1 MAPLSR
7 FDSGREPR
15 RNLPVTNPQQLH
27 GDANTFLKPGSQC
40 AQWYREAV
48 RYIPGGT
55 SKANLYM
62 RPHPLYVR
70 GGAGCWA
77 TDLEGVER
85 LDCINNFTSLIHG
98 HAFPP
103 VVQAV
108 TAQLSRGTN
117 FAFSTPDELLLAK
130 LLVGRIPGLELV
142 RFGNSGTEAV
152 MMAIKAARAF
162 TGRDRIAKI
171 EGAYHGYYDD
181 VQVSFHS
188 EPPEWGRDDA
198 PASLPSSG
206 GIPKHRVRETLVLP
220 WNDPDATERL
230 ITRHKNELAAV
241 IVDPLANRMGF
252 IPPAPGYLK
261 HLREVTRTHGILVIF
276 DEVISLRVDYSGA
289 QGRYGG
295 DPDLT
300 AMGKIIGGGFPVGAT
315 GGKAEVMAVFDPG
328 TKGPRILSGGTFSAN
343 PVTMAAGLA
352 ALQAMDHAAFARL
365 EGMGARLRARLNDVF
380 KKSGQPGQVTGDGS
394 LFRLMMVSRPLR
406 NYRDTVETGTGQRSY
421 RLFMAL
427 LDAGIMVNDNGL
439 GCLSTP
445 MGEGELD
452 RIEGALERA
461 LFALA
466 TE

>member
-1 MAPLSR
+1 M
-7 FDSGREPR
+7 
-15 RNLPVTNPQQLH
+15 NTPQRQQT
-27 GDANTFLKPGSQC
+27 GANTFLNPDSEC
-40 AQWYREAV
+40 ANWYREAI
-48 RYIPGGT
+48 RFIPGGT

-70 GGAGCWA
+70 GGTGCWA

-85 LDCINNFTSLIHG
+85 LDCVNNFTALIHG

-108 TAQLSRGTN
+108 TAQLARGTN
-117 FAFSTPDELLLAK
+117 FAFSTPEELLLAK
-130 LLVGRIPGLELV
+130 LLVERIPGLDLV

-162 TGRDRIAKI
+162 TGRDRIAKF

-188 EPPEWGRDDA
+188 TPPGWGPDDA
-198 PASLPSSG
+198 PASLASSG
-206 GIPKHRVRETLVLP
+206 GIPKHRVQETLVLP
-220 WNDPDATERL
+220 WNDADSTERL
-230 ITRHKNELAAV
+230 LVRYKNEIAAV

-252 IPPAPGYLK
+252 IPPAPGFLA
-261 HLREVTRTHGILVIF
+261 HLREVTRAHGILVIF
-276 DEVISLRVDYSGA
+276 DEVISLRVGYSGA
-289 QGRYGG
+289 QCRYGG

-343 PVTMAAGLA
+343 PVTMTAGLA
-352 ALQAMDHAAFARL
+352 AMQAMDRATFARL
-365 EGMGARLRARLNDVF
+365 EDMGARLRLRLNEVF
-380 KKSGQPGQVTGDGS
+380 RKSGQPGQATGDGS
-394 LFRLMMVSRPLR
+394 LFRLMTIGRPLR
-406 NYRDTVETGTGQRSY
+406 NYRDSVEPGADARSS

-445 MGEGELD
+445 MGEAELD
-452 RIEGALERA
+452 RIEAALERA
-461 LFALA
+461 LATLA
-466 TE
+466 RE

>member
-1 MAPLSR
+1 MR
-7 FDSGREPR
+7 
-15 RNLPVTNPQQLH
+15 PQD
-27 GDANTFLKPGSQC
+27 GANTFLHPGSQC
-40 AQWYREAV
+40 AQWYREAL

-62 RPHPLYVR
+62 KPHPLYLR
-70 GGAGCWA
+70 NGTGCWA
-77 TDLEGVER
+77 TDLEAVER

-103 VVQAV
+103 IVQAV
-108 TAQLSRGTN
+108 EAQLSRGTN
-117 FAFSTPDELLLAK
+117 FAFSTPEELRLAK
-130 LLVGRIPGLELV
+130 LLVERVPGLEMV

-188 EPPEWGRDDA
+188 EPPDWGLDDA

-206 GIPKHRVRETLVLP
+206 GIPKHRIQETLVLP
-220 WNDPDATERL
+220 WNDPDAAERL
-230 ITRHKNELAAV
+230 ITHHKSELAAV

-261 HLREVTRTHGILVIF
+261 HLREVTRAYGILVIF
-276 DEVISLRVDYSGA
+276 DEVISLRVGYSGA

-343 PVTMAAGLA
+343 PITMTAGVA
-352 ALQAMDHAAFARL
+352 ALQALDRGAFARL
-365 EGMGARLRARLNDVF
+365 EDMGSRLRARLNQVF
-380 KKSGQPGQVTGDGS
+380 RSSGQEGQVTGDGS
-394 LFRLMMVSRPLR
+394 LFRLMMVSRPLQ
-406 NYRDTVETGTGQRSY
+406 NYRDTVEVGAAQRSY

-445 MGEGELD
+445 MGEAELD
-452 RIEGALERA
+452 RIADALEAGLSR
-461 LFALA
+461 LA
-466 TE
+466 KD

>member
-1 MAPLSR
+1 MST
-7 FDSGREPR
+7 PR
-15 RNLPVTNPQQLH
+15 RPQTGANVFLNP
-27 GDANTFLKPGSQC
+27 DSQC
-40 AQWYREAV
+40 AKWYREAIQF
-48 RYIPGGT
+48 IPAGT

-70 GGAGCWA
+70 GGTGCWA

-85 LDCINNFTSLIHG
+85 LDCVNNFTALIHG

-108 TAQLSRGTN
+108 TAQLTRGTN
-117 FAFSTPDELLLAK
+117 FAFSTPEELLLAK
-130 LLVGRIPGLELV
+130 LLVERIPGLDMV

-162 TGRDRIAKI
+162 TGRDRIAKF

-188 EPPEWGRDDA
+188 TPPAWGPDDV

-206 GIPKHRVRETLVLP
+206 GIPKHRVQETLVLP
-220 WNDPDATERL
+220 WNDADATERL
-230 ITRHKNELAAV
+230 LVRHKNEVAAV

-252 IPPAPGYLK
+252 IPPAPGFLK
-261 HLREVTRTHGILVIF
+261 HLREVTRAHGILVIF
-276 DEVISLRVDYSGA
+276 DEVISLRVGYSGA

-343 PVTMAAGLA
+343 PVTMTAGLA
-352 ALQAMDHAAFARL
+352 AMQAMDRATFAQL
-365 EGMGARLRARLNDVF
+365 EDMGARLRQRLNEVF
-380 KKSGQPGQVTGDGS
+380 RKSGQPGQATGDGS
-394 LFRLMMVSRPLR
+394 LFRLMTIGRPLR
-406 NYRDTVETGTGQRSY
+406 NYRDSVEPGADARSS

-445 MGEGELD
+445 MGEAELD
-452 RIEGALERA
+452 RIEAALERA
-461 LFALA
+461 LAVAA

>member
-1 MAPLSR
+1 M
-7 FDSGREPR
+7 
-15 RNLPVTNPQQLH
+15 TNPQRPQT
-27 GDANTFLKPGSQC
+27 DANTFLKPGSRC
-40 AQWYREAV
+40 SEWYREAV
-48 RYIPGGT
+48 QFIPGGT

-62 RPHPLYVR
+62 RPHPLFVR
-70 GGAGCWA
+70 GGTGCWVS
-77 TDLEGVER
+77 DLEGVER

-98 HAFPP
+98 HAFSS

-117 FAFSTPDELLLAK
+117 FAFSTPEELLLAK
-130 LLVGRIPGLELV
+130 LLVERVPGLELV

-188 EPPEWGRDDA
+188 EPPDWGLDDA

-206 GIPKHRVRETLVLP
+206 GIPKHRVQETLVLP
-220 WNDPDATERL
+220 WNDPDAAEHL
-230 ITRHKNELAAV
+230 ITHHKNELAAV
-241 IVDPLANRMGF
+241 IVYPLANRMGF

-261 HLREVTRTHGILVIF
+261 HLREVTRAYGILVIF
-276 DEVISLRVDYSGA
+276 DEVISLRVGYSGA

-343 PVTMAAGLA
+343 PVTMTAGLA
-352 ALQAMDHAAFARL
+352 ALQALDRAAFSRL
-365 EGMGARLRARLNDVF
+365 EDMGTRLRARLNDVF
-380 KKSGQPGQVTGDGS
+380 KRSGRAGQVTGDGS

-406 NYRDTVETGTGQRSY
+406 NYRDTVEAGADQRSY
-421 RLFMAL
+421 LLFMAL
-427 LDAGIMVNDNGL
+427 LDAGIMVNNNGL

-452 RIEGALERA
+452 RMEGALERA
-461 LFALA
+461 LSTLSKR
-466 TE
+466 

>member
-1 MAPLSR
+1 MR
-7 FDSGREPR
+7 
-15 RNLPVTNPQQLH
+15 PQD
-27 GDANTFLKPGSQC
+27 GANTFLHPGSQC
-40 AQWYREAV
+40 AQWYREAL

-62 RPHPLYVR
+62 KPHPLYLR
-70 GGAGCWA
+70 NGTGCWA

-103 VVQAV
+103 IVQAV
-108 TAQLSRGTN
+108 EAQLSRGTN
-117 FAFSTPDELLLAK
+117 FAFSTPEELRLAK
-130 LLVGRIPGLELV
+130 LLVERVPGLEMV

-188 EPPEWGRDDA
+188 EPPDWGLDDA

-206 GIPKHRVRETLVLP
+206 GIPKHRVQETLVLP

-230 ITRHKNELAAV
+230 ITRHKSELAAV

-261 HLREVTRTHGILVIF
+261 HLREVTRAYGILVIF
-276 DEVISLRVDYSGA
+276 DEVISLRVGYSGA

-343 PVTMAAGLA
+343 PITMTAGVA
-352 ALQAMDHAAFARL
+352 ALQALDRGAFARL
-365 EGMGARLRARLNDVF
+365 EDMGSRLRARLNEVF
-380 KKSGQPGQVTGDGS
+380 RSSGQEGQVTGDGS
-394 LFRLMMVSRPLR
+394 LFRLMMVTRPLQ
-406 NYRDTVETGTGQRSY
+406 NYRDTVEVGAAQRSY

-445 MGEGELD
+445 MGESELD
-452 RIEGALERA
+452 RIADALEAGLSR
-461 LFALA
+461 L
-466 TE
+466 TKD